1 MFNLHSYSSRYQEEQ
16 RMQRLLFC
24 KGIHY
29 LSYMLDAHFEQ
40 GKILLDLVFTG
51 FNYPVAKYLLC
62 AWDLLCVC
70 QFDSRHEITATQMQF
85 LAEISR

>member
-1 MFNLHSYSSRYQEEQ
+1 
-16 RMQRLLFC
+16 MQRLLFC

-62 AWDLLCVC
+62 A
-70 QFDSRHEITATQMQF
+70 
-85 LAEISR
+85 